1 MGCNQCSDDWKMH
14 LKYNQNTHVA
24 ICTRECNNLFESFR
38 GTKTKIFE
46 LGMTM
51 ISSSSFSSDCDC
63 PMRIMMI
70 KVFCSDISCERCVA
84 GALFSRLISESWI
97 ATINV
102 GTKKQQQMIFICSWE
117 KKFGVS
123 SVATALLFSAYDDS
137 SSTPQLVPSSHFSQQ
152 QAPFCN
158 VSFGHNLT
166 QMYENCKPWE
176 NCKTPKKV
184 SVGFEPAF
192 SGVRGSMQ

>member
-1 MGCNQCSDDWKMH
+1 M
-14 LKYNQNTHVA
+14 V
-24 ICTRECNNLFESFR
+24 
-38 GTKTKIFE
+38 
-46 LGMTM
+46 
-51 ISSSSFSSDCDC
+51 SSSFSSNCDC

-84 GALFSRLISESWI
+84 GALFSRLISERTEELNCHNKCRNEL
-97 ATINV
+97 AADDFYLLL
-102 GTKKQQQMIFICSWE
+102 G

-192 SGVRGSMQ
+192 SGVRGSMK